1 MRIIALLFIIS
12 LLLNS
17 SAFSQGTKTQK
28 YNPFS
33 GTVVLSVEAGAT
45 LASTDYEGIGTDYL
59 GRLSIEYFFPAWV
72 KSSFG
77 LRVFGSAGFLSG
89 KDPDLDPKEFRT
101 NISTLGV
108 GVIFMLSINDEL
120 FPYFFAG
127 ISSLSFD
134 PKGEGGVQLPNNK
147 AGVYSRNEINY
158 NAELGIKYPVTEN
171 LSLNLNAGV
180 QMSPNDWL
188 DDKAKGTTKDMF
200 FTIMGGISYSFLT
213 EYDTDGDGVID
224 SDDSCP
230 NTPAGIKVDEFGC
243 PLDSDKDGVADFM
256 DDCPETPKGA
266 KVDSKGCALD
276 SDKDGVPD
284 YRDLCPGTQRGIQ
297 VDDYGCPFDRDAD
310 GVPDYLDKCPNT
322 SYEVD
327 VGKNG
332 CPVDSDLDGVPD
344 HLDQCPGTP
353 AGTQV
358 DDQGCEITPII
369 LIPKPEITPELIVE
383 ETGLVEEVT
392 LSSETSFGFNSAKLK
407 PAAFPQLD
415 KILEEMK
422 KYPMSRW
429 RIEGHTDNVGSK
441 EGNIQMSQMR
451 AESVLNYFVSRGI
464 PKGRFTVVGLGSIEP
479 IADNKTPDGRAKNRR
494 VEIIRV
500 DK

>member
-1 MRIIALLFIIS
+1 MRIITSLFIITV
-12 LLLNS
+12 LLNS
-17 SAFSQGTKTQK
+17 SAYSQGTKTQK

-45 LASTDYEGIGTDYL
+45 LASTDYSGLGADYL
-59 GRLSIEYFFPAWV
+59 GKLSIEYFFPAWV

-89 KDPDLDPKEFRT
+89 NDPSLDPKEFRT
-101 NISTLGV
+101 NISTLGI
-108 GVIFMLSINDEL
+108 GVIFMLSVNDAL

-127 ISSLSFD
+127 ISSLNFD
-134 PKGEGGVQLPNNK
+134 PKGEGGVRLTNNE
-147 AGVYSRNEINY
+147 AELDSRNEMNY

-171 LSLNLNAGV
+171 LAVNLNAGL
-180 QMSPNDWL
+180 QMSPSDWL
-188 DDKAKGTTKDMF
+188 DDQAKGTSKDMF

-276 SDKDGVPD
+276 SDKDSVPD
-284 YRDLCPGTQRGIQ
+284 YMDLCPGTQRGIP
-297 VDDYGCPFDRDAD
+297 VDDYGCPFDMDAD
-310 GVPDYLDKCPNT
+310 GVPDYIDKCPDT
-322 SYEVD
+322 PYEVD
-327 VGKNG
+327 VDNNG

-344 HLDQCPGTP
+344 HLDQCPGTMP
-353 AGTQV
+353 EMQV
-358 DDQGCEITPII
+358 DEHGCELT
-369 LIPKPEITPELIVE
+369 PEIIPELIIDE
-383 ETGLVEEVT
+383 PKSIDEVT
-392 LSSETSFGFNSAKLK
+392 LSAETSFAFNSAELK

-422 KYPMSRW
+422 RYPMSRW
-429 RIEGHTDNVGSK
+429 RIEGHTDNVGST

-479 IADNKTPDGRAKNRR
+479 ISDNKTPEGRAKNRR

>member
-1 MRIIALLFIIS
+1 MRIVASLFIAV
-12 LLLNS
+12 LLLNTS
-17 SAFSQGTKTQK
+17 VFSQGTKTQK
-28 YNPFS
+28 YNPYS

-45 LASTDYEGIGTDYL
+45 LTSTDYEGLGADYL

-77 LRVFGSAGFLSG
+77 LRAFGSAGFLSG
-89 KDPDLDPKEFRT
+89 NDPGLDPEEFRT
-101 NISTLGV
+101 NISTLGF
-108 GVIFMLSINDEL
+108 GVIFILSVNDDL

-127 ISSLSFD
+127 ISNLNFD
-134 PKGEGGVQLPNNK
+134 PKGEGGVRLPNNEEETYK
-147 AGVYSRNEINY
+147 RNEMNY

-171 LSLNLNAGV
+171 LSVNFNAGI

-188 DDKAKGTTKDMF
+188 DDQAKGTSNDMF

-213 EYDTDGDGVID
+213 EYDIDGDGVID
-224 SDDSCP
+224 SDDQCP

-243 PLDSDKDGVADFM
+243 PLDTDKDGVADFM

-276 SDKDGVPD
+276 TDKDGVPD
-284 YRDLCPGTQRGIQ
+284 YMDLCPGTQRGIL

-310 GVPDYLDKCPNT
+310 GVPDHLDKCADTP
-322 SYEVD
+322 YDIDVD
-327 VGKNG
+327 KNG

-344 HLDQCPGTP
+344 HLDQCPGTMP
-353 AGTQV
+353 GMQV
-358 DDQGCEITPII
+358 DEHGCELTPVIIPEPII
-369 LIPKPEITPELIVE
+369 E
-383 ETGLVEEVT
+383 ETGPIENVT
-392 LSSETSFGFNSAKLK
+392 LSGETSFGFNSSELK
-407 PAAFPQLD
+407 PAAFAQLD
-415 KILEEMK
+415 KILDEMK

-441 EGNIQMSQMR
+441 EGNTKMSQMR

-464 PKGRFTVVGLGSIEP
+464 PKGRFTVAGLGSIEP
-479 IADNKTPDGRAKNRR
+479 IADNKTPEGRAKNRR

>member
-1 MRIIALLFIIS
+1 MRIFALILFTV
-12 LLLNS
+12 LLINTS
-17 SAFSQGTKTQK
+17 IFSQSSKIQK

-33 GTVVLSVEAGAT
+33 GTVVLSVDAGAT
-45 LASTDYEGIGTDYL
+45 LASTDYEGLSADYL

-77 LRVFGSAGFLSG
+77 LRAFGSAGFLSG
-89 KDPDLDPKEFRT
+89 NDTDRDPKEFRT
-101 NISTLGV
+101 NISTLGI
-108 GVIFMLSINDEL
+108 GVIFMLSINDGL
-120 FPYFFAG
+120 FPYLFAG
-127 ISSLSFD
+127 ISSLNFD
-134 PKGEGGVQLPNNK
+134 PKGEGGVRLPNNEEG
-147 AGVYSRNEINY
+147 AYSRNELNY
-158 NAELGIKYPVTEN
+158 NVELGIKFPVTEN
-171 LSLNLNAGV
+171 LSLNLNGGV

-188 DDKAKGTTKDMF
+188 DDKAIGTSNDMF

-224 SDDSCP
+224 SDDMCP
-230 NTPAGIKVDEFGC
+230 NTPAGIIVDEFGC
-243 PLDSDKDGVADFM
+243 PMDSDKDGVPDFM

-276 SDKDGVPD
+276 SDKDGVAD
-284 YRDLCPGTQRGIQ
+284 YMDLCPDTQRGIQ
-297 VDDYGCPFDRDAD
+297 VDDYGCPFDMDAD
-310 GVPDYLDKCPNT
+310 GVPDHLDKCPNT
-322 SYEVD
+322 PYEVD
-327 VGKNG
+327 VDKNG

-344 HLDQCPGTP
+344 HLDQCPGTMP
-353 AGTQV
+353 GTQV
-358 DDQGCEITPII
+358 DEKGCELTPVIIPEPII
-369 LIPKPEITPELIVE
+369 E
-383 ETGLVEEVT
+383 ETGPIEEVT
-392 LSSETSFGFNSAKLK
+392 LSSETSFEFNSAELK

-415 KILEEMK
+415 NILEEMK

-429 RIEGHTDNVGSK
+429 RIEGHTDNIGSK

-464 PKGRFTVVGLGSIEP
+464 PKGRFTVVGLGSNEP